1 MKVQYTFTAN
11 LSEIH
16 EVLFDKLKRAEN
28 KTSVAEGLSHLKTSL
43 IAKKDLAIIER
54 TMQTVLEDV
63 EILQYEIYQCL
74 ATVKGLRGSLE
85 KGDAVAPAE
94 PVAEQDV
101 PTSVPVDNPLQ
112 KLANLATS
120 LKNIE

>member
-16 EVLFDKLKRAEN
+16 EVIFDKLKRAEN
-28 KTSVAEGLSHLKTSL
+28 KTSVAEGVAHLKTSL
-43 IAKKDLAIIER
+43 IAKKDLAVIER
-54 TMQTVLEDV
+54 KMQTVLEDV

-74 ATVKGLRGSLE
+74 ATVKGVRASLE
-85 KGDAVAPAE
+85 GGDEGTGVEPAP
-94 PVAEQDV
+94 EQDT
-101 PTSVPVDNPLQ
+101 PISVPVDNPLQ

>member
-1 MKVQYTFTAN
+1 MKIQYTFTAN

-28 KTSVAEGLSHLKTSL
+28 KTSVAEGLAHLKTSL
-43 IAKKDLAIIER
+43 IAKKDLAMIEKK
-54 TMQTVLEDV
+54 MQAVLEDV
-63 EILQYEIYQCL
+63 EILQHEIYQCL

-85 KGDAVAPAE
+85 GDGKAE
-94 PVAEQDV
+94 PTQAAPEQGA
-101 PTSVPVDNPLQ
+101 PIGVPVDNPLQ